1 MLTQPDGYTP
11 EYVAIGQ
18 GILDDLGRELALRG
32 VEPAAAFLIGDE
44 SVDAHYGDRVA
55 SALEEAGWR
64 VWRRTVPAGEESK
77 SVAAAEQLWQ
87 WLLRCR
93 AERSDLIVALGG
105 GVVGDLAGFVA
116 ATWGRGIAWAQVA
129 TTLLAQVDSSIGG
142 KVAVDLPGGK
152 NMVGSFHNPVLSLL
166 DTLTLQTLPQRDLA
180 SGWVEAIKHG
190 LIRDAAYLAE
200 LERAPFDLRDP
211 EMLELAVR
219 NSVRIKSEVVVNDPF
234 DRGLRAVL
242 NYGHTV
248 GHAIE
253 TLGQYRRHRHG
264 EAVAI
269 GMAAAGYISTKLTGL
284 GNDEL
289 ERQNAL
295 LKACG
300 IELAASGFAAAEVVT
315 AMQADKKSAGG
326 RPRWVLLEEL
336 GTASAGHSVDDTLVR
351 EALAAIGI

>member
-18 GILDDLGRELALRG
+18 GILDDLGRELAMRG
-32 VEPAAAFLIGDE
+32 VEPATAFLIGDE
-44 SVDAHYGDRVA
+44 SVDSIYGDRVVG
-55 SALEEAGWR
+55 SLHESGWR
-64 VWRRTVPAGEESK
+64 SVRRTVPAGEESK
-77 SVAAAEQLWQ
+77 SVATAEKLWH
-87 WLLRCR
+87 WLQEHR

-105 GVVGDLAGFVA
+105 GVTGDLAGFIA
-116 ATWGRGIAWAQVA
+116 ATWARGIAWAQVA

-152 NMVGSFHNPVLSLL
+152 NLVGAFHNPVLSLL
-166 DTLTLQTLPQRDLA
+166 DTQTLQTLPERDLA

-190 LIRDAAYLAE
+190 LIRDASYLAE
-200 LERAPFDLRDP
+200 LERRPFDLRDP

-242 NYGHTV
+242 NYGHTI

-253 TLGQYRRHRHG
+253 TLGNYRRHRHG

-269 GMAAAGYISTKLTGL
+269 GMAAAGYISTRLTGL
-284 GNDEL
+284 DSDEL

-295 LKACG
+295 LSSCG
-300 IELAASGFAAAEVVT
+300 IDLAVTGFVASDLQR
-315 AMQADKKSAGG
+315 AMQSDKKASQG
-326 RPRWVLLEEL
+326 RPRWVLLESL
-336 GTASAGHSVDDTLVR
+336 GLASAGHVVEDELVR
-351 EALAAIGI
+351 EALAVVGA

>member
-1 MLTQPDGYTP
+1 MAT
-11 EYVAIGQ
+11 
-18 GILDDLGRELALRG
+18 
-32 VEPAAAFLIGDE
+32 
-44 SVDAHYGDRVA
+44 
-55 SALEEAGWR
+55 
-64 VWRRTVPAGEESK
+64 
-77 SVAAAEQLWQ
+77 AERLWH
-87 WLLRCR
+87 WLLDHR

-105 GVVGDLAGFVA
+105 GVLGDLAGFVA

-152 NMVGSFHNPVLSLL
+152 NMVGAFHNPVLSLL
-166 DTLTLQTLPQRDLA
+166 DTQTLQTLPQRDLA

-190 LIRDAAYLAE
+190 FIRDASYLAE

-219 NSVRIKSEVVVNDPF
+219 NSVRIKSEVVINDPF

-269 GMAAAGYISTKLTGL
+269 GMAAAGYISSQLTGL
-284 GNDEL
+284 GADEL

-295 LKACG
+295 LSACG
-300 IELAASGFAAAEVVT
+300 IELEAPGFDPGEVLK

-336 GTASAGHSVDDTLVR
+336 GTASAGHSVDDALVR

>member
-1 MLTQPDGYTP
+1 MLTQPDGITP

-32 VEPAAAFLIGDE
+32 VEPATAFLIGDAA
-44 SVDAHYGDRVA
+44 VDALYGDRV
-55 SALEEAGWR
+55 STALADAGWVVHRR
-64 VWRRTVPAGEESK
+64 VVPAGEESK
-77 SVAAAEQLWQ
+77 SVASAELLWR
-87 WLLRCR
+87 WLLGLR

-105 GVVGDLAGFVA
+105 GVIGDLVGFVA
-116 ATWGRGIAWAQVA
+116 ATWGRGVAWAQVA

-152 NMVGSFHNPVLSLL
+152 NMVGAFHSPVLALL
-166 DTLTLQTLPQRDLA
+166 DTLTLQSLPGRDLA
-180 SGWVEAIKHG
+180 AGWVEAIKHG
-190 LIRDAAYLAE
+190 LIRDSAYLAE
-200 LERAPFDLRDP
+200 LEERPFDLRDP
-211 EMLELAVR
+211 QMLELAVR
-219 NSVRIKSEVVVNDPF
+219 SSVRIKSEVVMNDPY

-284 GNDEL
+284 AQGDL

-295 LKACG
+295 LGHCG
-300 IELAASGFAAAEVVT
+300 IELSVSGLAAADMLD
-315 AMQADKKSAGG
+315 AMQADKKTAGG

-336 GTASAGHSVDDTLVR
+336 GQASAGHLVDDALVE
-351 EALAAIGI
+351 EALSVVGV

>member
-32 VEPAAAFLIGDE
+32 MEPAAAFLIGDE

-55 SALEEAGWR
+55 SALQESGWQ
-64 VWRRTVPAGEESK
+64 VARRTVPAGEESK
-77 SVAAAEQLWQ
+77 SVAAAEQLWR
-87 WLLRCR
+87 WLLQCR

-152 NMVGSFHNPVLSLL
+152 NMVGAFHNPVLSLL
-166 DTLTLQTLPQRDLA
+166 DTQTLQTLPQRDLA

-190 LIRDAAYLAE
+190 IIRDAAYLAE
-200 LERAPFDLRDP
+200 LERGPFDLRDP

-219 NSVRIKSEVVVNDPF
+219 NSVRHQI
-234 DRGLRAVL
+234 RGRNQRPLRP
-242 NYGHTV
+242 
-248 GHAIE
+248 
-253 TLGQYRRHRHG
+253 R
-264 EAVAI
+264 
-269 GMAAAGYISTKLTGL
+269 AAGGAQLRPHGRARDRDPRPIPPSPA
-284 GNDEL
+284 
-289 ERQNAL
+289 RR
-295 LKACG
+295 
-300 IELAASGFAAAEVVT
+300 SGRDRDGRRRIHLD
-315 AMQADKKSAGG
+315 QADRS
-326 RPRWVLLEEL
+326 R
-336 GTASAGHSVDDTLVR
+336 D
-351 EALAAIGI
+351 

>member
-1 MLTQPDGYTP
+1 MLTQPDGVTP
-11 EYVAIGQ
+11 EYVAVGQ

-32 VEPAAAFLIGDE
+32 VEPTTAFLIGDE
-44 SVDAHYGDRVA
+44 AVDELYGDRV
-55 SALEEAGWR
+55 SVALADAGWR
-64 VWRRTVPAGEESK
+64 VQRRAIRAGEESK
-77 SVAAAEQLWQ
+77 SVASAEALWR
-87 WLLRCR
+87 WLLQHR

-105 GVVGDLAGFVA
+105 GVIGDLVGFVA
-116 ATWGRGIAWAQVA
+116 ATWGRGVAWAQVA

-152 NMVGSFHNPVLSLL
+152 NMVGAFHNPVLALL
-166 DTLTLQTLPQRDLA
+166 DTLTLRTLPRRDLA
-180 SGWVEAIKHG
+180 AGWVEAIKHG

-200 LERAPFDLRDP
+200 LERRPFDLQDP

-219 NSVRIKSEVVVNDPF
+219 SSVRIKSEVVINDPF

-264 EAVAI
+264 EAIAI
-269 GMAAAGYISTKLTGL
+269 GMAAAGYISTKLAGL
-284 GNDEL
+284 PPGEL

-295 LKACG
+295 LASCG
-300 IELAASGFAAAEVVT
+300 LDLSVSGLAASDMLR
-315 AMQADKKSAGG
+315 AMQSDKKTAGG
-326 RPRWVLLEEL
+326 RPHWVLLEEL
-336 GTASAGHSVDDTLVR
+336 GQASAGHLVDDPLVE
-351 EALAAIGI
+351 EALATIGI